1 MSAIRPAHPGEARR
15 IAEIHVAAWRETYP
29 GLLPEAVIAARTV
42 EDGEA
47 LWRKILADAA
57 ARPVLVL
64 EEASGATLL
73 GFGACGPQ
81 RDAALREAGF
91 PGEVTALYL
100 LRAGQ
105 GQGHG
110 GRMLRRMALALHGM
124 GLWPFALWV
133 LDGNRRARGFYER
146 LGGQPVLE
154 RQASLSGH
162 AVAETAYGWH
172 RPPPDAPPG
181 VTPCGA

>member
-1 MSAIRPAHPGEARR
+1 MSAIRPAHPAEARR

-29 GLLPEAVIAARTV
+29 GLLPGAAIAARTV

-47 LWRKILADAA
+47 IWRAVLADAA

-64 EEASGATLL
+64 QEAPGAPLL

-81 RDAALREAGF
+81 RDAALRAAGF
-91 PGEVTALYL
+91 PGEITALYL
-100 LRAGQ
+100 LRAAQ
-105 GQGHG
+105 GRGHG
-110 GRMLRRMALALHGM
+110 GDMLRRMALALRGM
-124 GLWPFALWV
+124 GLSPFALWV
-133 LDGNRRARGFYER
+133 LGSHRQARGFYER

-162 AVAETAYGWH
+162 AVPETAYGW
-172 RPPPDAPPG
+172 REPPPDA
-181 VTPCGA
+181 TPRA